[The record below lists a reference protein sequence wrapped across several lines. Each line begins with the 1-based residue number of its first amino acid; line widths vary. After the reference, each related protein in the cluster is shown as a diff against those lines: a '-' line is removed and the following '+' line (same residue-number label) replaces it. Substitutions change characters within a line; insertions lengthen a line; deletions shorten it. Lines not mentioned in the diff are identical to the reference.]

1 MAIDEAMRH
10 RIHGR
15 LDELLGHEEA
25 AAFMS
30 ALTDMDRLEESLAHT
45 REMLMLHTTA
55 TVAEAVGTLRG
66 EMNSMMRMVLQW
78 TIGSMFAAASLGLAA
93 GRLLGG

>member
-25 AAFMS
+25 AAIMG

-55 TVAEAVGTLRG
+55 TVTEAVGTLRA
-66 EMNSMMRMVLQW
+66 EMNAMMRMTLQW
-78 TIGSMFAAASLGLAA
+78 MVASMLAAASLGLAA